1 MNCPLII
8 QLWNLSLLFIIL
20 LLLLSNGTLP
30 IYICISEYSN
40 LTRLNR
46 VLMVIDSD
54 SLQKVPDSQIDKSK
68 ILKSKSHKVQKSQC
82 TKSQN
87 TQVPMSMSVTVS
99 IPGHQFL
106 AQVSLVLSLSQSWV
120 PLSPLSFSKRLSPLK
135 AWNLTTRCFWALDL
149 SNKGVPGGSKVPPG
163 SEDPQKRAHVLHE
176 PFSEV
181 NRNQSPLRLC

>member
-120 PLSPLSFSKRLSPLK
+120 PLSPLLYLSQKGSHHSKRETSPPDVSGR
-135 AWNLTTRCFWALDL
+135 LTFQIR
-149 SNKGVPGGSKVPPG
+149 GSLEVPPG

>member
-120 PLSPLSFSKRLSPLK
+120 PLSPLLYLSQKGSHHSKRETSPP
-135 AWNLTTRCFWALDL
+135 NVSGHLTFQTRRLRSLVA
-149 SNKGVPGGSKVPPG
+149 GPGDV
-163 SEDPQKRAHVLHE
+163 
-176 PFSEV
+176 
-181 NRNQSPLRLC
+181 

>member
-120 PLSPLSFSKRLSPLK
+120 PLSPLLYLSQKGSHHSKRETSPPDVSGRLTFQIRGSLEDQRYLQGVKTPRKGLMYYMSPFLK
-135 AWNLTTRCFWALDL
+135 WIGIN
-149 SNKGVPGGSKVPPG
+149 
-163 SEDPQKRAHVLHE
+163 HH
-176 PFSEV
+176 
-181 NRNQSPLRLC
+181 